1 MRFDFWIL
9 ENVSLENKQFW
20 WQLFVDSFPIFSNLL
35 FISWFI
41 FQTLNRVRYARGGG
55 AQPAR
60 NQIPFGFVFSCCVC
74 CVVLCCMFV
83 CLRFIEIAWNC
94 ATYQTLI
101 CPCSIPLLI
110 SILSIHAFAA
120 ERYVTLDAIFDG
132 HASNLIRPDDQLH
145 TPTHTRHIRHL
156 HSERL
161 LYYRLKIHLKWRSH
175 GEGMFSR
182 ANCWHPSP
190 NKIGGERN
198 EGKVREPE
206 QTTQFSKQ
214 ANIYL
219 VLLHQLI

>member
-101 CPCSIPLLI
+101 CPCIIPLVI
-110 SILSIHAFAA
+110 SILSIYSRLRRRALRHARCNFW
-120 ERYVTLDAIFDG
+120 RTRLKFDQTRR
-132 HASNLIRPDDQLH
+132 ASH
-145 TPTHTRHIRHL
+145 THTHT
-156 HSERL
+156 SYKTSSQWEAAL
-161 LYYRLKIHLKWRSH
+161 LSSQDTLKVAKPWGGHVLPRQLLTPQPQQNWRGKEWRESKRTRTNDTVLKA
-175 GEGMFSR
+175 G
-182 ANCWHPSP
+182 
-190 NKIGGERN
+190 
-198 EGKVREPE
+198 
-206 QTTQFSKQ
+206 
-214 ANIYL
+214 
-219 VLLHQLI
+219 